1 MKCLQEIK
9 RVLKPGGKFFYMEH
23 IIADEGYL
31 RVIQSLLMLGGFWPF
46 MLDGCNTDRATD
58 KVIPNAGFS
67 NLDQKKFYLPV
78 PEDQGIKSYLSLLN
92 IVRPHVMGVATK

>member
-31 RVIQSLLMLGGFWPF
+31 RIIQSLLMFGGLWPF
-46 MLDGCNTDRATD
+46 MTDGCNTDRATD

-67 NLDQKKFYLPV
+67 HLDQKKFYLPL
-78 PEDQGIKSYLSLLN
+78 PEDSKLSFKICGN